1 MDQRLI
7 QIENKAFLA
16 GIVGMDFTQEFRAVD
31 IGVFRLNIV
40 VRVLCFLARQP
51 LGCLVVFE
59 VRARETA
66 AHHSEAVHKGV
77 ACFFHHVFGIT
88 TVGIVVGFSSFAAGN
103 PLCGRRRRF
112 GLLGGSN
119 RVGRP
124 RSGSVAIRI
133 GLCDK
138 VGNRSG
144 GLCTRRF
151 GNSRRPKVS
160 ASAHAVRCGR
170 TPNLMVVDTAGVNR
184 QVRFVT
190 SVSLLLHHLCI
201 VVWHSWMHTAFSTAA
216 DTTTGRSVLL
226 AAFLSLQ
233 LSVRLGASSD
243 CGCASAHCL
252 VLHSNPQR

>member
-1 MDQRLI
+1 MNQRLI

-16 GIVGMDFTQEFRAVD
+16 GIVRMDLTQKFRAID
-31 IGVFRLNIV
+31 IGVLRLHIV
-40 VRVLCFLARQP
+40 VRILCFLARQP

-103 PLCGRRRRF
+103 PLLGRRRQF
-112 GLLGGSN
+112 GLLGVSN

-133 GLCDK
+133 SLCDK
-138 VGNRSG
+138 IGNRS

-170 TPNLMVVDTAGVNR
+170 TPDLMVVDTAGVNR

-216 DTTTGRSVLL
+216 DTTTGGSVLL

-233 LSVRLGASSD
+233 LGVRLGASSD
-243 CGCASAHCL
+243 CRCACDRL
-252 VLHSNPQR
+252 E